1 MTQMSSDALRN
12 TLNQVDRERKR
23 AMAMLVALLVMTVAF
38 WLAMMF
44 AKDDH
49 SGLPFGLAAV
59 IGSVF
64 VTGMIAAKVSHD
76 NTRMIL
82 KSIELLST
90 DRKD

>member
-49 SGLPFGLAAV
+49 SGFHL
-59 IGSVF
+59 
-64 VTGMIAAKVSHD
+64 D
-76 NTRMIL
+76 
-82 KSIELLST
+82 
-90 DRKD
+90 